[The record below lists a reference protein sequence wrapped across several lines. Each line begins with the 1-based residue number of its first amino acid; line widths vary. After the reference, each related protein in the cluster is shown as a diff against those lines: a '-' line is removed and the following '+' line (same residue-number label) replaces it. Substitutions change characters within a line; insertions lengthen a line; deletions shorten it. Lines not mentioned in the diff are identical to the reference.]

1 MKVLMMV
8 LLAGWLTACATSTS
22 LDDEADEILTP
33 DEQFEQGESA
43 RAKGDFS
50 EALANYLPL
59 TEREDDWAIRAKL
72 AIARLSLDSGRSE
85 PALKAYDLIL
95 KEAPALVEAQEGRGL
110 ALLARGDW
118 ENARRQLQ
126 IAHRNDPL
134 RWRTL
139 NGLGVADDMI
149 GSYESAARWYG
160 MALEAGG
167 DRPMVIN
174 NAGYSL
180 IMAGQ
185 YREAEQLLQRAVA
198 RYPREQRLSHNL
210 AIAQARQGDYER
222 AVVTWQRSQDRA
234 VALSNAGY
242 VALLNGERARARA
255 LFEQANNA
263 STSYRP
269 KIAANLD
276 SVAGEPQQ

>member
-1 MKVLMMV
+1 MKVWGIILV
-8 LLAGWLTACATSTS
+8 AGLLSACATSTS
-22 LDDEADEILTP
+22 LDDGADDILSP
-33 DEQFEQGESA
+33 DEQFEQGEAA
-43 RAKGDFS
+43 RAKGDFP

-85 PALKAYDLIL
+85 PALKAYELIL
-95 KEAPALVEAQEGRGL
+95 EEAPTLVEAQEGRGL

-185 YREAEQLLQRAVA
+185 YREAEQLLQRAQA

-210 AIAQARQGDYER
+210 AIAQARQGQYER
-222 AVVTWQRSQDRA
+222 AVVTWQRSLDRA
-234 VALSNAGY
+234 LALNNTGY
-242 VALLNGERARARA
+242 VALLNGDRARARA
-255 LFEQANNA
+255 LFEEANNA
-263 STSYRP
+263 STSHRP

-276 SVAGEPQQ
+276 SVAETSQ

>member
-1 MKVLMMV
+1 MKALVMI
-8 LLAGWLTACATSTS
+8 LLTVWLCGCATSTS
-22 LDDEADEILTP
+22 QENEADEILSP
-33 DEQFEQGESA
+33 EEQFEQGESA

-59 TEREDDWAIRAKL
+59 TEREDDWSIRGKL

-85 PALKAYDLIL
+85 PALKAYELIL
-95 KEAPALVEAQEGRGL
+95 KEAPTLVEAQEGRGL

-139 NGLGVADDMI
+139 NGLGIADDMI
-149 GSYESAARWYG
+149 GSYQSAARWYG

-167 DRPMVIN
+167 DRPMVLN

-198 RYPREQRLSHNL
+198 RYPREQRMSHNL
-210 AIAQARQGDYER
+210 AIAQARQGHYEQ

-234 VALSNAGY
+234 LALSNAGY
-242 VALLNGERARARA
+242 MALLNGERERARA
-255 LFEQANNA
+255 LFEQASKV
-263 STSYRP
+263 STSHRP
-269 KIAANLD
+269 KIAANLA
-276 SVAGEPQQ
+276 SVADDPQ